1 MKKKMLLLL
10 LSILMSVGNA
20 VADDISVA
28 EVSVPQGGKSQ
39 IAVVLTNPEKVYTAG
54 QMLLTLPDGVAAV
67 LNGSGE
73 PEMIKG
79 ERFNGTNHG
88 IGASHMEDGSDQ
100 FTIFSIN
107 SSAIPNS
114 SGELFY
120 VLVQADESL
129 EVGTTLTGRLSGIEM
144 TTTNGEQTL
153 FNDQTFTITI
163 TEPADPWLTL
173 DEDATE
179 VPEATDGDVDI
190 KVVRSIK
197 ANEWSTLCL
206 PFEMTESQVKEA
218 FGEDVQLAEFIDYE
232 VNDDATEI
240 KVNFE
245 DANLAEGL
253 LANYPYIIRTT
264 QDVEEF
270 MVTATIEPDE
280 ENAVAEY
287 AEGRGARRHVYG
299 TFYGTLHAGM
309 MVPENCLFLSEN
321 KFWYSVGKTPMKAF
335 RAYFELEDVLADRQN
350 AKVSLNFGNSV
361 PTGIGHAGSKIA
373 EEGLYDLQGRRAYK
387 DSRRLKSGI
396 YVSKNKKVVVK

>member
-1 MKKKMLLLL
+1 MKKLII
-10 LSILMSVGNA
+10 SI
-20 VADDISVA
+20 VACFIGMVQALATD
-28 EVSVPQGGKSQ
+28 
-39 IAVVLTNPEKVYTAG
+39 VLTVEKV
-54 QMLLTLPDGVAAV
+54 TLPQ
-67 LNGSGE
+67 NGE
-73 PEMIKG
+73 APININMEFQTQFKG
-79 ERFNGTNHG
+79 YQL
-88 IGASHMEDGSDQ
+88 DV
-100 FTIFSIN
+100 
-107 SSAIPNS
+107 
-114 SGELFY
+114 EL
-120 VLVQADESL
+120 DESL
-129 EVGTTLTGRLSGIEM
+129 SLVLDAENIPIAENGFTGTDHSITCKKLSDTKYRFICVSMSNKLLPMTGSLLKLRVVGAETLAVGTILNGKITATEFTTVETEIRNLS
-144 TTTNGEQTL
+144 
-153 FNDQTFTITI
+153 DVPFTITI

-173 DEDATE
+173 DENATE
-179 VPEATDGDVDI
+179 IPEATDGAVDI
-190 KVVRSIK
+190 KVLRSIK
-197 ANEWSTLCL
+197 ADEWSTLCL

-240 KVNFE
+240 KVDFE

-309 MVPENCLFLSEN
+309 MIPENCLFLSEN

-361 PTGIGHAGSKIA
+361 PTGIGHEGSKIA

-387 DSRRLKSGI
+387 DGRRLKSGI